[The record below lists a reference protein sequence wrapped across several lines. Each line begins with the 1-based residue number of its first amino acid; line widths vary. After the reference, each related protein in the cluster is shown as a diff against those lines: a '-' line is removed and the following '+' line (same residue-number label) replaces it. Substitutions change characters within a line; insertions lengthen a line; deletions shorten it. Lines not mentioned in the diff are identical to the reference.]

1 MLAQA
6 RSEEQQR
13 LAANRPGASKAA
25 ISQSDEGYWAYMQRQ
40 VQERTEK
47 LSMMGDGM
55 QNLEE
60 NSAGWASDVSNFVNK
75 QKRGAVTGCKS
86 SLGDMNWRALTNG
99 SDQAQV
105 WFLIALYLLLGID
118 MSCSWSGC
126 CIHGWPSKGCIYVAT
141 HEINLCLRQEGS
153 RDQILAPSARLTLF
167 WV

>member
-13 LAANRPGASKAA
+13 LAASRSGASKAA
-25 ISQSDEGYWAYMQRQ
+25 VTQSDEGYWAYMQRQ

-86 SLGDMNWRALTNG
+86 SVEDRNWHALTNG
-99 SDQAQV
+99 SDKAQV
-105 WFLIALYLLLGID
+105 RFLIALQVLFGTD
-118 MSCSWSGC
+118 TSCS
-126 CIHGWPSKGCIYVAT
+126 CIVS
-141 HEINLCLRQEGS
+141 E
-153 RDQILAPSARLTLF
+153 TLM
-167 WV
+167 VVYQNSEPT